1 MMPEEVKL
9 ERQQG
14 LMTLQLSK
22 ADFLAL
28 FV

>member
-1 MMPEEVKL
+1 MMLEKVKL

-22 ADFLAL
+22 ADFLAMCA
-28 FV
+28 